1 MDSGRVEVFNSSVC
15 QTPTLDKTQEF
26 WYNISILASTN
37 IIGMVTMDEIEEL
50 AEIFKALSDPT
61 RLRLVKL
68 LSECLRGECKVALCV
83 NALAHRLGVT
93 QSAVSQHL
101 RVLRQAGL
109 VRGKRRGTFV
119 HYSLDRDRLEQ
130 YKARLRETLG
140 EDFVVIK

>member
-1 MDSGRVEVFNSSVC
+1 MAMD
-15 QTPTLDKTQEF
+15 D
-26 WYNISILASTN
+26 
-37 IIGMVTMDEIEEL
+37 IEQL
-50 AEIFKALSDPT
+50 AETFKALSDPT

-68 LSECLRGECKVALCV
+68 LSKCECEGALCV
-83 NALAHRLGVT
+83 TALAHTLGVT

-109 VRGKRRGTFV
+109 VRGERHGYFV

-140 EDFVVIK
+140 EDFVVVT